1 MRPIRRSAA
10 TELRRLALAAL
21 LVAAAALVA
30 GCGDD
35 GGDPTAS
42 APPVASGSI
51 EPSKLERCGG
61 DAPPRLRCGKLALP
75 YERADP
81 SLGRIGIAFA
91 VLPAAER
98 DPASPQALVAV
109 EGGPGY
115 GSIGSARDYIATF
128 GDLLRDRD
136 LILVDARGT
145 GDSEP
150 VDCPDMQSR
159 RNTDDIGVAACAEQ
173 LGDRYGSYRTAAAAD
188 DIDDVLA
195 ALGYGRVQMYGD
207 SYGTYLAQ
215 SYAFRHG
222 DRLRALV
229 LDSAYPVRGEDPWY
243 AGNWRTGIRGLS
255 IACERSQSCS
265 GDAGR
270 RLERFITERRAATL
284 DPGPILDAIAAAGF
298 APPESYLKIDRAITD
313 YLHGDTDRY
322 AELAA
327 DWRWRYGKPGG
338 YSVGEELAVSCNDFP
353 MPWDKEASWEDR
365 RRQLA
370 DAVDRLPDDAFAPF
384 TPAEVALAPDWMYLE
399 CLGAPPPGP
408 LYERPAERSAVAPDV
423 PVLVVAGELDNI
435 TSPPEARAVA
445 GDFPRS
451 ELFLWRNAGH
461 VYSLY
466 DPASKGAVRIRRFL
480 RANGG

>member
-1 MRPIRRSAA
+1 
-10 TELRRLALAAL
+10 
-21 LVAAAALVA
+21 
-30 GCGDD
+30 
-35 GGDPTAS
+35 
-42 APPVASGSI
+42 
-51 EPSKLERCGG
+51 
-61 DAPPRLRCGKLALP
+61 LRCGKLALP

-284 DPGPILDAIAAAGF
+284 DPGPILDAVAAAGF